1 MKMKRTYLRMLYL
14 LTVAALPLGSMA
26 IARNSH
32 PADFFTT
39 PDTKASGAPEFAG
52 RPMSDSWANGL
63 QNNDGDMPRIDLIS
77 AVPSIS
83 GDQRKQLNDLYQL
96 TRKQMQPDYDEVT
109 ALQKRL
115 KEIRA
120 ENAAA
125 SDAPSA
131 VAPSPAVATKTA
143 PSTVA
148 AGSETKTKAAPSTTK
163 VAPPKVAT
171 TPATDTKIAPPATTT
186 AAPAGAKPS
195 AADSK
200 SAAKPEPTVDLS
212 WIDSLR
218 TEDEVN
224 AKLADAKKKIRDNA
238 DLLRDKMFALLTD
251 EQKDEMIAMRH
262 GTLII
267 DSDARTDVPPP
278 ASPAPKA
285 PAKPAS
291 PDKNAST
298 ATTAPP
304 KPGASA
310 INGASQTI
318 NSASQTSHP
327 AKDKETTEQPLKSR

>member
-1 MKMKRTYLRMLYL
+1 MKRTYLRMLCL
-14 LTVAALPLGSMA
+14 LVVAAMPVGSA
-26 IARNSH
+26 APARNPH
-32 PADFFTT
+32 PTDFFTT

-83 GDQRKQLNDLYQL
+83 GDQRKQLNELYQL
-96 TRKQMQPDYDEVT
+96 TRKQMQPVNDEVN

-120 ENAAA
+120 EKAAA
-125 SDAPSA
+125 SAAPSA
-131 VAPSPAVATKTA
+131 VPVSPAV
-143 PSTVA
+143 
-148 AGSETKTKAAPSTTK
+148 GTKAAPHTVPVSPAEATK
-163 VAPPKVAT
+163 VAPLTVAAAPQTKT
-171 TPATDTKIAPPATTT
+171 TIAPLAMAIAGATNTKT
-186 AAPAGAKPS
+186 AASAATAGAKPS
-195 AADSK
+195 VPEGK
-200 SAAKPEPTVDLS
+200 PAAKTEPAVDLS
-212 WIDSLR
+212 WINSLS

-224 AKLADAKKKIRDNA
+224 AKLTEARKKLRDNA

-267 DSDARTDVPPP
+267 NSEARTDVPAP
-278 ASPAPKA
+278 AAPAPKA

-291 PDKNAST
+291 PAPTLST

-304 KPGASA
+304 KPGAVS
-310 INGASQTI
+310 INGTSQ
-318 NSASQTSHP
+318 SSPQ
-327 AKDKETTEQPLKSR
+327 AKAKETTAQPLMPR

>member
-1 MKMKRTYLRMLYL
+1 MKMKRTYLRTLCL
-14 LTVAALPLGSMA
+14 LMVAAMPLGSMA

-52 RPMSDSWANGL
+52 RPLSDSWANGL

-83 GDQRKQLNDLYQL
+83 GDQRKQLNELYQS

-125 SDAPSA
+125 SAAPSA
-131 VAPSPAVATKTA
+131 VAPSPGVATKTA
-143 PSTVA
+143 PSTVPA
-148 AGSETKTKAAPSTTK
+148 SPEAKTKAAPLTTM
-163 VAPPKVAT
+163 VAPQKVAT
-171 TPATDTKIAPPATTT
+171 ASATDAKIAPPPTAT
-186 AAPAGAKPS
+186 ASPAGAKP
-195 AADSK
+195 APADSK

-224 AKLADAKKKIRDNA
+224 AKLADARKKIRDNA

-262 GTLII
+262 GTLVI

-278 ASPAPKA
+278 AQPAPKA

-291 PDKNAST
+291 PEKGPST

-304 KPGASA
+304 KPGAST
-310 INGASQTI
+310 INGASQT
-318 NSASQTSHP
+318 SHQ
-327 AKDKETTEQPLKSR
+327 AKEKETTEQPLKSR